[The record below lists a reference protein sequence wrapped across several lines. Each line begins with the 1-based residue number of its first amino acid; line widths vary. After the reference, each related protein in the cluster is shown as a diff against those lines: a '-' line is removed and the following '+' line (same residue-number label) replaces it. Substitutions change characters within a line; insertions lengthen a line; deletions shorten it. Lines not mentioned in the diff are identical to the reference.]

1 MSTTYR
7 LRVTNNSNA
16 FEQFA
21 VYQNDP
27 DLGVPN
33 AMVMA
38 WFVKGA
44 HPGQSLYFEW
54 SLDYS
59 IMWSESGITG
69 SPGNAVKFR
78 VGQEVL
84 CDPSDTDRN
93 GLELTFDDDVPL
105 LRPAK
110 FALGTA
116 RPGSVYVN
124 ELSTLPDSGVGLI
137 GLAISGRPA
146 YAAPAARNRLE
157 VFSPHPNYWI
167 SAGTF
172 EAGVALDA
180 EEISAHAQQVQ
191 YANGVYD
198 MSVDFDRGRE
208 WSVRETPDD

>member
-7 LRVTNNSNA
+7 LRVTNNSNT

-44 HPGQSLYFEW
+44 HPGQNLYFEW

-59 IMWSESGITG
+59 IMWSESGLTG
-69 SPGNAVKFR
+69 SPGNAVKFEI
-78 VGQEVL
+78 GQEL
-84 CDPSDTDRN
+84 RCDPADTDRN
-93 GLELTFDDDVPL
+93 GVELTFDDNVPL
-105 LRPAK
+105 LRTAK
-110 FALGTA
+110 FALGTP
-116 RPGSVYVN
+116 RTGSIYVN
-124 ELSTLPDSGVGLI
+124 ELSTLPDAGVGLI
-137 GLAISGRPA
+137 GLAIGGRPA

-157 VFSPHPNYWI
+157 VFTPHPNYWI

-172 EAGVALDA
+172 QAGVALDA
-180 EEISAHAQQVQ
+180 EEISTHAQEIQ
-191 YANGVYD
+191 YAGGVYD
-198 MSVDFDRGRE
+198 MTVDFDRGRE
-208 WSVRETPDD
+208 WSVSETAV

>member
-33 AMVMA
+33 AMSLA

-44 HPGQSLYFEW
+44 HPGQHLFFEW
-54 SLDYS
+54 SLNYA
-59 IMWSESGITG
+59 IAWSESGTTG
-69 SPGNAVKFR
+69 TPGNPVKFTI
-78 VGQEVL
+78 GQEVP

-93 GLELTFDDDVPL
+93 GIELTYLDDVPL

-110 FALGTA
+110 FALGTP
-116 RPGSVYVN
+116 RTGSIYVN
-124 ELSTLPDSGVGLI
+124 ELSTLPESPVGMVGLMI
-137 GLAISGRPA
+137 GGRPA

-167 SAGTF
+167 SAGSF
-172 EAGVALDA
+172 EAGVSLDV
-180 EEISAHAQQVQ
+180 EEISSNSEQIQ

-198 MSVDFDRGRE
+198 MSVDFNRGRE
-208 WSVRETPDD
+208 WAASETAA